1 MNYYRK
7 HLLYDQFRLFSL
19 NSEKSLKSTVSDNG
33 VLVAVS
39 TIHVI
44 VDRVRIKTNTVTE
57 TCCMHLLPKKTVKD
71 MEQVFFWV
79 FFTEQALPHKN
90 TINLKIIYFQLIIKI
105 D

>member
-44 VDRVRIKTNTVTE
+44 VDRARIKTNTVTE

-71 MEQVFFWV
+71 MEQVFLGF